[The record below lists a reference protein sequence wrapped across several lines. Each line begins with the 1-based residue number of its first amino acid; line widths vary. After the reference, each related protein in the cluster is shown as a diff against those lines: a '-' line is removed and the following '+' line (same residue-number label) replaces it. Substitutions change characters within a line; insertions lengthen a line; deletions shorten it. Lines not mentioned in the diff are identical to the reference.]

1 MRLGFE
7 HPEALALLVLFAAAV
22 FLLQRSRF
30 NRRRIQRFF
39 DVSISRLNYLLEAA
53 RITALLCLVLAAAVP
68 YVEYTVKRQVP
79 FDGLSELSGKKV
91 LHLIVV
97 DVSRSMTY
105 PLGLS
110 TRFNVAKDLLEK
122 YLQSLGGGDLVH
134 LAVFSSSARPICQG
148 AASECI
154 KALKGLE
161 AGERYTALGD
171 AILYASSV
179 ARVSAMPTVVVLVSD
194 GVNNYGSDPLQVAE
208 SLKEENLP
216 VVLVA
221 VGDYGVLPRVAETL
235 GSKLFTVDEFSL
247 EAVKS
252 LAARAAAEARYSAL
266 LARGEAYVEEARR
279 SYLPTHVLL
288 AAAFLMILATLIDG
302 V

>member
-110 TRFNVAKDLLEK
+110 TRFNL
-122 YLQSLGGGDLVH
+122 SLIH
-134 LAVFSSSARPICQG
+134 I
-148 AASECI
+148 
-154 KALKGLE
+154 
-161 AGERYTALGD
+161 
-171 AILYASSV
+171 
-179 ARVSAMPTVVVLVSD
+179 
-194 GVNNYGSDPLQVAE
+194 
-208 SLKEENLP
+208 
-216 VVLVA
+216 
-221 VGDYGVLPRVAETL
+221 
-235 GSKLFTVDEFSL
+235 
-247 EAVKS
+247 
-252 LAARAAAEARYSAL
+252 
-266 LARGEAYVEEARR
+266 
-279 SYLPTHVLL
+279 
-288 AAAFLMILATLIDG
+288 
-302 V
+302 